1 LGLGAS
7 PLNLA
12 ETLPELPELE
22 EEEEDLPLETGYEH
36 ISFE

>member
-1 LGLGAS
+1 LGLGAP

-22 EEEEDLPLETGYEH
+22 EEEDMPLETGYEH